1 MPATEVSESLKPSR
15 LLSVDLLRGLTIFFM
30 ILVNDPGS
38 EEAYAPLKHAYWNG
52 FTPTDLVFPTFLFLV
67 GITTAFSVGSRLS
80 RGDQKSAIFLS
91 ILRRSVLLYLFGMLV
106 NTFPF
111 LDLAHIRYLGVLH
124 RIAVCYFV
132 VGSLLLISRGWKDKV
147 ILFAACLIG
156 YWALL
161 RFVPVPGYGIPTHD
175 VPLLDRDGNLAAWVD
190 RWMFA
195 PQHLYERT
203 RDPEGLLSDIPALGT
218 ALLGL
223 LTGMG
228 LRTAH
233 SLKTKILAIAGA
245 GAVSVALGLLWNIT
259 LPINKKMWTSSYV
272 LFAGGLSLLLLAACM
287 ALLDIPSAAESKHD
301 RSRRS
306 PWFTSLLVF
315 GTNAIAAYVISEC
328 LASLTYVI
336 KTPSN
341 LTLHRLCWNAIQS
354 VIPDKPFASLVFS
367 LLYVFVC
374 WVPVYVLYRRKI
386 FLKV

>member
-1 MPATEVSESLKPSR
+1 MPAAAAAEALKPRR

-67 GITTAFSVGSRLS
+67 GITTAFSVGSRLH
-80 RGDQKSAIFLS
+80 RGDRRSAIFVS
-91 ILRRSVLLYLFGMLV
+91 ILRRSVLLYLLGMLV

-111 LDLAHIRYLGVLH
+111 TDLTHIRYLGVLH

-132 VGSLLLISRGWKDKV
+132 VGSLLLISRGWKDKAV
-147 ILFAACLIG
+147 LLAVCLVG

-161 RFVPVPGYGIPTHD
+161 RFVPVPGYGIPIHD
-175 VPLLDRDGNLAAWVD
+175 VPLLNRDGNLAAWVD

-203 RDPEGLLSDIPALGT
+203 RDPEGLLSDIPAIGT
-218 ALLGL
+218 ALMGL

-228 LRTAH
+228 LRTKH
-233 SLKTKILAIAGA
+233 TLKQKIFAIAAA

-287 ALLDIPSAAESKHD
+287 ALVEVPAAAESNHQ
-301 RSRRS
+301 RSQRS
-306 PWFTSLLVF
+306 AWFMPLLVF
-315 GTNAIAAYVISEC
+315 GMNAIAAYVISEC
-328 LASLTYVI
+328 LAAATYTI
-336 KTPSN
+336 KTSSH
-341 LTLHRLCWNAIQS
+341 LTLHRVSWNAIHS

-374 WVPVYVLYRRKI
+374 WIPVYLLYRRKI